1 MRGMQR
7 AWRGQIYFR
16 SRKINLSPLAPL
28 ALAAL
33 RAAWR
38 ALRRLSGDDAYE
50 RYLAHH
56 RHVHA
61 ECPPLDRDA
70 FWRAETERRWGRGV
84 QRCC

>member
-1 MRGMQR
+1 MSARSFPDMRLTRGA
-7 AWRGQIYFR
+7 AWRRAGR
-16 SRKINLSPLAPL
+16 
-28 ALAAL
+28 AL
-33 RAAWR
+33 RAAWD

-56 RHVHA
+56 RRVHA

-70 FWRAETERRWGRGV
+70 FWRAETERRWGPGA